1 MKNDPSEFDS
11 QIAKEKAIRD
21 QLQVELDA
29 IRAKSPSNAEDEAAQ
44 LYIADQAKQAEFSRI
59 KLEQDVIR
67 EEIAWRKGR
76 K

>member
-11 QIAKEKAIRD
+11 KIAKEKAIRD
-21 QLQVELDA
+21 QLQVELNA
-29 IRAKSPSNAEDEAAQ
+29 IRAKSPNNAEDEAAQ
-44 LYIADQAKQAEFSRI
+44 LYIADQAKQVEYRRI
-59 KLEQDVIR
+59 KLEQDALR